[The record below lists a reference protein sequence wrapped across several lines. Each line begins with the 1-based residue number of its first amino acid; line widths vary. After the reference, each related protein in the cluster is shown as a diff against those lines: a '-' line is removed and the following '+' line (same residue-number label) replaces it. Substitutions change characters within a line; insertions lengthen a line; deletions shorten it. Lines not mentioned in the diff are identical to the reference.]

1 MIRSILAVLVL
12 AGSAQ
17 ASVLYGSSG
26 FPAAGNLLN
35 IDQATGQASQV
46 GVGLGVGNVGD
57 LTSNSIT
64 GQTWGVKIDTNQLVN
79 IDPATGLATG
89 VVNLNSPSGMTSLA
103 YSNLT
108 GKLYGNT
115 SVSFGSQFESLY
127 EIDPVTG
134 NCVFV
139 GRILFDD
146 VFALGFAND
155 GTLYGISA
163 ASTQLITISTLN
175 GNGALVAGLA
185 LGGLFDMAAR
195 PEDGVMFVSNAFNAS
210 LYTINLGNGA
220 LTPVGL
226 YNSVNATNVVG
237 LAFVPAPGAAALLG
251 LGAIVA
257 VRRRR

>member
-1 MIRSILAVLVL
+1 MIRPIFAVLVL

-17 ASVLYGSSG
+17 ASVLYGTSG
-26 FPAAGNLLN
+26 FPATGNLLN
-35 IDQATGQASQV
+35 INQANGQASQV

-57 LTSNSIT
+57 LTSNPIT

-79 IDPATGLATG
+79 IDPATGLATSL
-89 VVNLNSPSGMTSLA
+89 VNLNSPSGMTSLA
-103 YSNLT
+103 FNNLT

-115 SVSFGSQFESLY
+115 SVSFGSQFESLW

-163 ASTQLITISTLN
+163 ASNQLITVNTLN
-175 GNGALVAGLA
+175 GNGALVAAVALA
-185 LGGLFDMAAR
+185 GLFDMAAR
-195 PEDGVMFVSNAFNAS
+195 PEDGVMFVSHAFNS
-210 LYTINLGNGA
+210 DLYTMNLANGA
-220 LTPVGL
+220 LNLVGP
-226 YNSVNATNVVG
+226 YNSANASNVVG
-237 LAFVPAPGAAALLG
+237 LAFVPSPGALALLG
-251 LGAIVA
+251 LGGLVA
-257 VRRRR
+257 GRRRR